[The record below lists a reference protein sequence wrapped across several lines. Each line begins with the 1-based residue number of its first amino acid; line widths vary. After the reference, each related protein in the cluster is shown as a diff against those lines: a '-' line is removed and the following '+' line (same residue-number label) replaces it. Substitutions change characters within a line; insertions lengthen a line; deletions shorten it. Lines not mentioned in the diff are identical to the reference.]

1 MKKSFLCAFFLLCI
15 LLVSSCLDGR
25 EEFWFERNG
34 SGRIE
39 AEYHLPVFAVATMGG
54 EAKLQKTIEDF
65 FAKEEGMTMDH
76 FSLVYKDS
84 AAVMTIKARFDSVV
98 DLTKLF
104 EKSTKPGDPKMP
116 DPMMKLLG
124 EVEVKRDGMS
134 VALNR
139 KIDARQV
146 FGGGLLAPS
155 RDQLKGHS
163 LQYIIHLP
171 TKATSSNAQ
180 ETQDD
185 GKTLR
190 WNYSLMQAME
200 SPVETNFTT
209 PIPIPWWAWLAVL
222 VLLIMAALGLKWL
235 LKKRRSNIQPIG

>member
-1 MKKSFLCAFFLLCI
+1 MNKYIVHALFSLCI

-34 SGRIE
+34 SGRME
-39 AEYHLPVFAVATMGG
+39 AEYHLPVFAVASMGG
-54 EAKLQKTIEDF
+54 EEKLQKTIEDF
-65 FAKEEGMTMDH
+65 FAKEEGVTLDH
-76 FSLVYKDS
+76 FSLVFKD
-84 AAVMTIKARFDSVV
+84 AVVVMTIKARFDSVV

-104 EKSTKPGDPKMP
+104 EKSTTPGEPAMP

-134 VALNR
+134 VTLHR

-163 LQYIIHLP
+163 LQYIVHLP
-171 TKATSSNAQ
+171 TKATSTNAQ
-180 ETQDD
+180 EIQD
-185 GKTLR
+185 GGRTLR
-190 WNYSLMQAME
+190 WNYSLIQAME

-209 PIPIPWWAWLAVL
+209 PIPIPWWAWLAAV
-222 VLLIMAALGLKWL
+222 VLLTMAALGLKWL
-235 LKKRRSNIQPIG
+235 LKKRRGNIQSIG